1 MSNDTTT
8 DRAQRQQA
16 VASGDAAT
24 AVDTLDAADPGAGL
38 VPGSSRSRQVD
49 TQQRIASEIGAE
61 PDGVATTARRGGME
75 AFLRSSGARQFAASL
90 RNQFA
95 SEADFVETGDVAASV
110 DRRDISGRAQV
121 ARERRD
127 DVAARAREQTASD
140 TRFVEADDLDVDVSG
155 RGVTDLG
162 IPEGRRDNVAQRA
175 RRGLASEDKY
185 ADPED
190 FQATV
195 TATGIQSAGLTDAGA
210 ERRASEQFAAETPL
224 NSVTPADVT
233 ETDSGFAL
241 DSEAQRRSA
250 ARQFESDIG
259 IFESGELGAGDVRET
274 DSGFGLAEDPAR
286 ELAASEL
293 SEQTGETVAP
303 SDIELNPQDGGGF
316 EAVFER
322 EVSN

>member
-1 MSNDTTT
+1 VSNDTTT

-24 AVDTLDAADPGAGL
+24 AVEQLDAADPGAGL

-61 PDGVATTARRGGME
+61 PEGVATTATRGGMD

-90 RNQFA
+90 RSQFA
-95 SEADFVETGDVAASV
+95 SEADFVERDDVAASV

-127 DVAARAREQTASD
+127 DVAERAREQTASE
-140 TRFVEADDLDVDVSG
+140 TRFVEGDDLDVDVSG

-162 IPEGRRDNVAQRA
+162 IPEGRRDDVARRA
-175 RRGLASEDKY
+175 RRGLASEDEY

-195 TATGIQSAGLTDAGA
+195 TATGIQSAGLTEQGA
-210 ERRASEQFAAETPL
+210 ERRASEQFAAQTPL
-224 NSVTPADVT
+224 DSATPADVT
-233 ETDSGFAL
+233 ETEGGFGLDDS
-241 DSEAQRRSA
+241 AQQRVA
-250 ARQFESDIG
+250 ARQFEDEIG
-259 IFESGELGAGDVRET
+259 IFGQGELDTGDVRAT
-274 DSGFGLAEDPAR
+274 DSGFGLAEEPAR
-286 ELAASEL
+286 EVAAAEL
-293 SEQTGETVAP
+293 SEQVNGEVSP
-303 SDIELNPQDGGGF
+303 SDVTLEERDNGGF
-316 EAVFER
+316 EAIFQQEDTA
-322 EVSN
+322 